1 MTAYE
6 YDNRNGESPTVGCA
20 PGAVLISNK
29 PPASTGIIRPR
40 RELAVGQYSVK
51 CVCVCVGGGG
61 GEVEVRIAAQGDK
74 PWFLFPLISYI
85 YSACIIIKLL
95 LICFDWCVC

>member
-6 YDNRNGESPTVGCA
+6 YDNRNGDSPTVGCA

-51 CVCVCVGGGG
+51 CVCVGGG
-61 GEVEVRIAAQGDK
+61 GEGGEDCCTKWQT
-74 PWFLFPLISYI
+74 LIFVSPDYI
-85 YSACIIIKLL
+85 YRQCMYNN
-95 LICFDWCVC
+95 

>member
-6 YDNRNGESPTVGCA
+6 YDNRNGDSPTVGCA

-40 RELAVGQYSVK
+40 RELAVGQYSV
-51 CVCVCVGGGG
+51 CEVGRGGGG
-61 GEVEVRIAAQGDK
+61 GVEGGA
-74 PWFLFPLISYI
+74 L
-85 YSACIIIKLL
+85 
-95 LICFDWCVC
+95 